1 MTERPAQPSRVRVD
15 VLLDE
20 ADRREALHEATLQG
34 LRDTQKHV
42 PAIWLYDERGSLLF
56 DEITRLPEYYLTRA
70 EREVLEERAPEVAS
84 ETRAETLVE
93 LGSGTSEKTRLL
105 LDALVAQGTLS
116 RFTPLDVSEEV
127 LIASAHAIA
136 REYPDVRV
144 HAVVGDFERHLSAL
158 PAGERRLFVF
168 LGSTIGGLTIAARER
183 FLQAVATS
191 LGAGD
196 ALLLGLDLVKD
207 PARIEAA
214 YSDSA
219 GLSERFQRNGLA
231 NLDRELGSSF
241 SRARFE
247 HSAAW
252 DPERELVDIGF
263 RSVGAQV
270 VAVPELGIEVAFADG
285 ELLRTG
291 VSSKFRRG
299 RIETEL
305 AAAGLVLLRWWT
317 SSDGGYAVCLAA
329 RGLSA

>member
-1 MTERPAQPSRVRVD
+1 MTERPAPPSRARID

-20 ADRREALHEATLQG
+20 ADRRDALHEATLQG

-56 DEITRLPEYYLTRA
+56 DEITRLTEYYLTRA
-70 EREVLEERAPEVAS
+70 EREDPRRAGARGRVRDAS
-84 ETRAETLVE
+84 GDPRRARIGDVGE
-93 LGSGTSEKTRLL
+93 
-105 LDALVAQGTLS
+105 DAPPPGRARRSGTLS

-183 FLQAVATS
+183 FLRAVATS

-214 YSDSA
+214 YSDNA

-270 VAVPELGIEVAFADG
+270 VAVPELGIEVAFVDG

-299 RIETEL
+299 RI
-305 AAAGLVLLRWWT
+305 
-317 SSDGGYAVCLAA
+317 
-329 RGLSA
+329 